1 LAILE
6 VKKVTKYFGHAL
18 VLDELDLEVFDS
30 EILGLIGPNGSGKTT
45 LFNVISGF
53 FPPTS
58 GNIVFAGKDIT
69 GLRADQVAQ
78 KGIVRSFQQGSL
90 FLQSTVFD
98 NIFTAFHMHY
108 KRPAWEAVL
117 HTPAA
122 HKEEEMIRQKSME
135 LLEFVGLTQHMN
147 KLAGELSSGYQKAL
161 AIGIALAPNPKLL
174 LLDEPVTTLS
184 QSKVEIVME
193 ILLRARSL
201 GTTVVIIEHNMK
213 AIMDYCNRIAVL
225 AYGKKLAV
233 GLPQEI
239 RENKEVIEAYLG
251 TMQ

>member
-1 LAILE
+1 MAIL
-6 VKKVTKYFGHAL
+6 KIQKITKYFGHML
-18 VLDELDLEVFDS
+18 VFNELDLEVNEA

-58 GNIVFAGKDIT
+58 GKIIFQGEDIT

-90 FLQSTVFD
+90 FLQSTVFE
-98 NIFTAFHMHY
+98 NIFTAFHMNY
-108 KRPAWEAVL
+108 RRPAWEAVL
-117 HTPAA
+117 HLPTAR
-122 HKEEEMIRQKSME
+122 KEEDIIKQKTME
-135 LLEFVGLTQHMN
+135 LLEFVGLTQYKD

-161 AIGIALAPNPKLL
+161 AIGIALAPSPKLL

-184 QSKVEIVME
+184 QSKVEMVME
-193 ILLRARSL
+193 ILLKARSL
-201 GTTVVIIEHNMK
+201 GTTVVIIEHNMR

-251 TMQ
+251 TM